1 MIYLQL
7 IRYKN
12 LLLIALMQLI
22 FRYGFLKQQ
31 DGYLALADWQ
41 YFLLVLSTVL
51 LAAAGYVIN
60 DIFDQDTDTINRPE
74 KVIVGKA
81 ISESR
86 AYNIYVVLNIIG
98 VAIGFYL
105 SNLIQKPSFATI
117 FIFIAACLYFY
128 ATTLKKMLLLGNL
141 LVAFIL
147 GLSVLIIG
155 VFDLYPATYD
165 GNRDKM
171 ALLFKILTDYAVFAF
186 VLNLIREIIKDAE
199 DSKGDYNQGMQTL
212 PIVFGVN
219 RTAKIV
225 FGLVA
230 IAVAIVL
237 WYTNKHLMSFDLY
250 YAVLY
255 VLFLVLGPLIYV
267 LIKSWNAK
275 SVSDFHHL
283 STILKWVI
291 FFGILSIAVI
301 TYNIKINTNA

>member
-12 LLLIALMQLI
+12 LLLLALMQII
-22 FRYGFLKQQ
+22 FRYGFLNQQ

-60 DIFDQDTDTINRPE
+60 DIFDQETDTINRPE

-86 AYNIYVVLNIIG
+86 AYNIYVGLNIIG
-98 VAIGFYL
+98 VSIGFYL
-105 SNLIQKPSFATI
+105 SNVIQKPSFATI
-117 FIFIAACLYFY
+117 FIFIAASLYFY
-128 ATTLKKMLLLGNL
+128 ATTLKKMLLLGNI

-165 GNRDKM
+165 GNREKM
-171 ALLFKILTDYAVFAF
+171 GLLFKILTDYAVFAF

-199 DSKGDYNQGMQTL
+199 DIKGDYNQGMQTL
-212 PIVFGVN
+212 PIVIGVN
-219 RTAKIV
+219 RTAKIM

-255 VLFLVLGPLIYV
+255 VLFLVLGPLMYV

>member
-1 MIYLQL
+1 
-7 IRYKN
+7 
-12 LLLIALMQLI
+12 MQFI

-31 DGYLALADWQ
+31 DVYLALADWQ
-41 YFLLVLSTVL
+41 FSLLVLSTVL

-60 DIFDQDTDTINRPE
+60 DIFDQETDTINRPD
-74 KVIVGKA
+74 KVIVGKT
-81 ISESR
+81 ITESR
-86 AYNIYVVLNIIG
+86 AYNIYVGLNIIG

-165 GNRDKM
+165 GNREQM
-171 ALLFKILTDYAVFAF
+171 TLLFKILTDYSIFAF
-186 VLNLIREIIKDAE
+186 LLNLIREIIKDAE
-199 DSKGDYNQGMQTL
+199 DRNGDYNQGMQTL
-212 PIVFGVN
+212 PIVLGVT
-219 RTAKIV
+219 RTAKII
-225 FGLVA
+225 FGLLL
-230 IAVAIVL
+230 IAVTIIF
-237 WYTNKHLMSFDLY
+237 WYTNKHLMRFDLY

-255 VLFLVLGPLIYV
+255 VLILVNGPLIYV
-267 LIKSWNAK
+267 LTKSWNAK
-275 SVSDFHHL
+275 SSQDFHHL
-283 STILKWVI
+283 SSILKWVI

-301 TYNIKINTNA
+301 TYTIKINTNA

>member
-12 LLLIALMQLI
+12 LLLLALMQII
-22 FRYGFLKQQ
+22 FRYGFLNQQ

-51 LAAAGYVIN
+51 LLAAGYVIN
-60 DIFDQDTDTINRPE
+60 DIFDQETDTINRPE

-86 AYNIYVVLNIIG
+86 AYNIYVGLNIIG
-98 VAIGFYL
+98 VSIGFYL
-105 SNLIQKPSFATI
+105 SNVIQKPSFATI
-117 FIFIAACLYFY
+117 FIFIVCF
-128 ATTLKKMLLLGNL
+128 TLFLCHHVEKMLLLGNI

-165 GNRDKM
+165 GNREKM
-171 ALLFKILTDYAVFAF
+171 GLLFKILTDYAVFAF

-255 VLFLVLGPLIYV
+255 VLFLVLGPLMYV

>member
-1 MIYLQL
+1 MIYLKL

-12 LLLIALMQLI
+12 LLLLAFMQLI

-31 DGYLALADWQ
+31 DGYLALADWH

-60 DIFDQDTDTINRPE
+60 DIFDQETDIINRPDS
-74 KVIVGKA
+74 VIVGKS

-86 AYNIYVVLNIIG
+86 AYNIYVGLNIAG

-105 SNLIQKPSFATI
+105 SNLIEKPSFATI

-171 ALLFKILTDYAVFAF
+171 ALLFKILTDYAIFAF
-186 VLNLIREIIKDAE
+186 FLNFIREIIKDCE
-199 DSKGDYNQGMQTL
+199 DVKGDYNQGMQTL
-212 PIVFGVN
+212 PIILGIA
-219 RTAKIV
+219 RTGKIIFV
-225 FGLVA
+225 LLA
-230 IAVAIVL
+230 IASAIIS
-237 WYTNKHLMSFDLY
+237 WYINQHLMSFDLY

-255 VLFLVLGPLIYV
+255 VLFLVLGPLLFA
-267 LIKSWNAK
+267 LIKCWNAK
-275 SVSDFHHL
+275 TNQDFKAL
-283 STILKWVI
+283 SLTLKWVI

-301 TYNIKINTNA
+301 TFNIKMNTNA

>member
-1 MIYLQL
+1 
-7 IRYKN
+7 
-12 LLLIALMQLI
+12 
-22 FRYGFLKQQ
+22 
-31 DGYLALADWQ
+31 
-41 YFLLVLSTVL
+41 LVLSTVL

-86 AYNIYVVLNIIG
+86 AYNIYVGLNIIG

-105 SNLIQKPSFATI
+105 SNVIQKPSFATI
-117 FIFIAACLYFY
+117 FIFIAASLYFY
-128 ATTLKKMLLLGNL
+128 ATTLKKMLLLGNI

-171 ALLFKILTDYAVFAF
+171 GLLFKILTDYAVFAF

-199 DSKGDYNQGMQTL
+199 DIKGDYNQGMQTL
-212 PIVFGVN
+212 PIVLGLN

-237 WYTNKHLMSFDLY
+237 WYTNKHLMGFDLY
-250 YAVLY
+250 YSVLY
-255 VLFLVLGPLIYV
+255 VLFLVLGPLMYV

>member
-1 MIYLQL
+1 MIYLKL

-12 LLLIALMQLI
+12 LLLLALMQLI

-60 DIFDQDTDTINRPE
+60 DIFDQETDTINRPE

-86 AYNIYVVLNIIG
+86 AYNIYVGLNIVG

-105 SNLIQKPSFATI
+105 SNLIDKPSFATV

-171 ALLFKILTDYAVFAF
+171 GLLFKILTDYAIFAF
-186 VLNLIREIIKDAE
+186 VLNFIREIIKDTE
-199 DSKGDYNQGMQTL
+199 DTKGDYNQGMQTL
-212 PIVFGVN
+212 PIVLGVN
-219 RTAKIV
+219 RTAKII
-225 FGLVA
+225 FGLLLIPISV
-230 IAVAIVL
+230 IF
-237 WYTNKHLMSFDLY
+237 WYVNKHLMSFDLY

-255 VLFLVLGPLIYV
+255 VLILVLGPILYV
-267 LIKSWNAK
+267 WIKSWNAK
-275 SVSDFHHL
+275 TSKDFRHL
-283 STILKWVI
+283 SIVLKWVI

>member
-12 LLLIALMQLI
+12 LLLLALMQFI

-41 YFLLVLSTVL
+41 FALLVLSTVL

-60 DIFDQDTDTINRPE
+60 DIFDQETDTINRPD
-74 KVIVGKA
+74 KVIVGKT

-86 AYNIYVVLNIIG
+86 AYNIYVGLNIIG

-165 GNRDKM
+165 GNRDQM
-171 ALLFKILTDYAVFAF
+171 GLLFKILTDYAIFAF

-212 PIVFGVN
+212 PIVLGVN
-219 RTAKIV
+219 RTAKII
-225 FGLVA
+225 FGLLL
-230 IAVAIVL
+230 IAVAIVF
-237 WYTNKHLMSFDLY
+237 WYTNKHLMRFDLY

-255 VLFLVLGPLIYV
+255 VLLLVNGPLIYV
-267 LIKSWNAK
+267 LIKSWSAK
-275 SVSDFHHL
+275 SSQDFHHL
-283 STILKWVI
+283 SSIFKWVI

-301 TYNIKINTNA
+301 TYTIKINTNA

>member
-12 LLLIALMQLI
+12 LLLLALMQII
-22 FRYGFLKQQ
+22 FRYGFLNQQ

-60 DIFDQDTDTINRPE
+60 DIFDQETDTINRPE

-86 AYNIYVVLNIIG
+86 AYNIYVGLNIIG
-98 VAIGFYL
+98 VSIGFYL
-105 SNLIQKPSFATI
+105 SNVIQKPSFATI
-117 FIFIAACLYFY
+117 FIFIAASLYFY
-128 ATTLKKMLLLGNL
+128 ATTLKKMLLLGNI

-165 GNRDKM
+165 GNREKM
-171 ALLFKILTDYAVFAF
+171 GLLFKILTDYAVFAF

-255 VLFLVLGPLIYV
+255 VLFLVLGPLMYV

>member
-1 MIYLQL
+1 
-7 IRYKN
+7 
-12 LLLIALMQLI
+12 MQLI

-31 DGYLALADWQ
+31 DGYLSLADWQ

-60 DIFDQDTDTINRPE
+60 DIFDQETDTINRPE

-86 AYNIYVVLNIIG
+86 AYNIYVGLNIIG

-105 SNLIQKPSFATI
+105 SNVIQKPSFATI
-117 FIFIAACLYFY
+117 FIFIAASLYFY
-128 ATTLKKMLLLGNL
+128 ATTLKKMLLLGNI

-171 ALLFKILTDYAVFAF
+171 GLLFKILTDYAVFAF

-199 DSKGDYNQGMQTL
+199 DIKGDYNQGMQTL
-212 PIVFGVN
+212 PIVLGLN

-237 WYTNKHLMSFDLY
+237 WYTNKHLMGFDLY
-250 YAVLY
+250 YSVLY
-255 VLFLVLGPLIYV
+255 VLFLVLGPLMYV

>member
-12 LLLIALMQLI
+12 LLLLAFMQII

-31 DGYLALADWQ
+31 DGYLSLADWQ

-60 DIFDQDTDTINRPE
+60 DIFDQETDTINRPE

-86 AYNIYVVLNIIG
+86 AYNIYVGLNIIG

-105 SNLIQKPSFATI
+105 SNVIQKPSFATI
-117 FIFIAACLYFY
+117 FIFIAASLYFY
-128 ATTLKKMLLLGNL
+128 ATTLKKMLLLGNI

-199 DSKGDYNQGMQTL
+199 DIKGDYNQGIQTL
-212 PIVFGVN
+212 PIILGVK

-225 FGLVA
+225 FGLVT

-237 WYTNKHLMSFDLY
+237 WYTNKHLMGFDLY

-255 VLFLVLGPLIYV
+255 VLFLVLGPLLYV

-283 STILKWVI
+283 STVLKWVI

>member
-12 LLLIALMQLI
+12 LLLLALMQFI

-41 YFLLVLSTVL
+41 FALLVLSTVL

-60 DIFDQDTDTINRPE
+60 DIFDQETDTINRPD
-74 KVIVGKA
+74 KVIVGKT

-86 AYNIYVVLNIIG
+86 AYNIYVGLNIIG

-165 GNRDKM
+165 GNRDQM
-171 ALLFKILTDYAVFAF
+171 GLLFKILTDYAIFAF

-212 PIVFGVN
+212 PIVLGVN
-219 RTAKIV
+219 RTAKII
-225 FGLVA
+225 FGLLL
-230 IAVAIVL
+230 IAVAIVF
-237 WYTNKHLMSFDLY
+237 WYTNKHLMRFDLY

-255 VLFLVLGPLIYV
+255 VLLLVNGPLIYV
-267 LIKSWNAK
+267 LIKSWSAK
-275 SVSDFHHL
+275 SSQDFHHL
-283 STILKWVI
+283 SSILKWVI

>member
-12 LLLIALMQLI
+12 LLLLALMQLI

-60 DIFDQDTDTINRPE
+60 DIFDQETDTINRPE

-86 AYNIYVVLNIIG
+86 AYNIYVGLNIVG

-105 SNLIQKPSFATI
+105 SNLIDKPSFATV
-117 FIFIAACLYFY
+117 FIFIAASLYFY

-155 VFDLYPATYD
+155 VFDLYPVTFD

-171 ALLFKILTDYAVFAF
+171 GLLFKILTDYAIFAF
-186 VLNLIREIIKDAE
+186 VLNFIREIIKDAE
-199 DSKGDYNQGMQTL
+199 DTKGDYNQGMQTL
-212 PIVFGVN
+212 PIVLGVS
-219 RTAKIV
+219 RSAKII
-225 FGLVA
+225 FGLLLIPISV
-230 IAVAIVL
+230 IF
-237 WYTNKHLMSFDLY
+237 WYVNKHLMSFDLY

-255 VLFLVLGPLIYV
+255 VLILVLGPILYV

-275 SVSDFHHL
+275 TSKDFRHL
-283 STILKWVI
+283 SIVLKWVI

-301 TYNIKINTNA
+301 TYNIKIKTNA

>member
-1 MIYLQL
+1 
-7 IRYKN
+7 
-12 LLLIALMQLI
+12 MQFI

-31 DGYLALADWQ
+31 DVYLALADWQ
-41 YFLLVLSTVL
+41 FSLLVLSTVL

-60 DIFDQDTDTINRPE
+60 DIFDQETDTINRPD
-74 KVIVGKA
+74 KVIVGKT

-86 AYNIYVVLNIIG
+86 AYNIYVGLNIIG

-165 GNRDKM
+165 GNRDQM
-171 ALLFKILTDYAVFAF
+171 GLLFKILTDYAIFAF

-212 PIVFGVN
+212 PIVLGVN
-219 RTAKIV
+219 RTAKII
-225 FGLVA
+225 FGLLL
-230 IAVAIVL
+230 IAVAIVF
-237 WYTNKHLMSFDLY
+237 WYTNKHLMRFDLY

-255 VLFLVLGPLIYV
+255 VLLLVNGPLIYV
-267 LIKSWNAK
+267 LIKSWSAK
-275 SVSDFHHL
+275 SNQDFHHL
-283 STILKWVI
+283 SSILKWVI

>member
-12 LLLIALMQLI
+12 LLLLALMQLI

-60 DIFDQDTDTINRPE
+60 DIFDQETDNINRLE

-105 SNLIQKPSFATI
+105 SNIIDKPSFATV
-117 FIFIAACLYFY
+117 FIFIAASLYFY

-165 GNRDKM
+165 GNREKM
-171 ALLFKILTDYAVFAF
+171 TLLFKILTDYALFAF
-186 VLNLIREIIKDAE
+186 VLNFIREIIKDCQ
-199 DSKGDYNQGMQTL
+199 DIKGDYNQGMQTL
-212 PIVFGVN
+212 PIILGLN
-219 RTAKIV
+219 RTAKII
-225 FGLVA
+225 FGLLVIANA
-230 IAVAIVL
+230 IIF
-237 WYTNKHLMSFDLY
+237 WYINHHLMSFDLY

-255 VLFLVLGPLIYV
+255 TFILVLGPLIYS

-275 SVSDFHHL
+275 TTKDFQHL
-283 STILKWVI
+283 SLVLKWVI
-291 FFGILSIAVI
+291 FFGIVSIAVI
-301 TYNIKINTNA
+301 TYNIKTNANA

>member
-12 LLLIALMQLI
+12 LLLLVLMQFI

-31 DGYLALADWQ
+31 DVYLALADWQ
-41 YFLLVLSTVL
+41 FSLLVLSTVL

-60 DIFDQDTDTINRPE
+60 DIFDQETDTINRPD
-74 KVIVGKA
+74 KVIVGKT
-81 ISESR
+81 ITESR
-86 AYNIYVVLNIIG
+86 AYNIYVGLNIIG

-165 GNRDKM
+165 GNREQM
-171 ALLFKILTDYAVFAF
+171 TLLFKILTDYSIFAF
-186 VLNLIREIIKDAE
+186 LLNLIREIIKDAE
-199 DSKGDYNQGMQTL
+199 DRNGDYNQGMQTL
-212 PIVFGVN
+212 PIVLGVT
-219 RTAKIV
+219 RTAKII
-225 FGLVA
+225 FGLLL
-230 IAVAIVL
+230 IAVTIIF
-237 WYTNKHLMSFDLY
+237 WYTNKHLMRFDLY

-255 VLFLVLGPLIYV
+255 VLILVNGPLIYV
-267 LIKSWNAK
+267 LTKSWNAK
-275 SVSDFHHL
+275 SSQDFHHL
-283 STILKWVI
+283 SSILKWVI

-301 TYNIKINTNA
+301 TYTIKINTNA